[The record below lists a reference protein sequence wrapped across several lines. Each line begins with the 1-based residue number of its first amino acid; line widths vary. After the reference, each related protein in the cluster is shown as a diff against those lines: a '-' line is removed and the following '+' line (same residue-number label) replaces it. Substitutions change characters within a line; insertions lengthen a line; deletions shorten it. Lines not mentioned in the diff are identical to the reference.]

1 MQFGQLKK
9 GAIIVILF
17 MLMYGCSHSY
27 SVKPF
32 PIKPKLVP
40 EMNVKESVQIVNAQ
54 DQGKNFVFFSGRG
67 SEWIGDLGEWTE
79 KAAGLLKFELKKRNI
94 TIVDDARKTL
104 KLAITRG
111 KLSHEFLGVRC
122 VVMLKVEAADGY
134 SQEYEGNHI
143 NSSPFA
149 QQARYHAG
157 AGAITK
163 AVTALL
169 NDRNIISY
177 LEK

>member
-1 MQFGQLKK
+1 MKSTQLKK
-9 GAIIVILF
+9 IITFILF
-17 MLMYGCSHSY
+17 VLLYGCSHSY

-32 PIKPKLVP
+32 PVKPDLVP
-40 EMNVKESVQIVNAQ
+40 EMNVKDSVHIINAQ
-54 DQGKNFVFFSGRG
+54 HQGKNTVFYSIAG
-67 SEWIGDLGEWTE
+67 SKWIGDLGEWTE

-94 TIVDDARKTL
+94 NVTEDAHKIL
-104 KLAITRG
+104 KLTITAG
-111 KLSHEFLGVRC
+111 KLNSEFSGIRC
-122 VVMLKVEAADGY
+122 IVMLKVEVADGY
-134 SQEYEGNHI
+134 TQEYEGNHI
-143 NSSPFA
+143 NHSPFA

-169 NDRNIISY
+169 NDKKIISY